1 MANLQHGKLFSFSFP
16 LQLCISSGMYVC
28 MYVYLYYKTVL
39 ADMIEKK
46 WQFFR
51 LLIQLFI
58 AKLTVGIRLIWDLV
72 QAILLIML
80 YERSGFQLLVLLCC
94 WVISCNLKSDSR
106 P

>member
-51 LLIQLFI
+51 LLIQLFTDFNSKASFGSQI
-58 AKLTVGIRLIWDLV
+58 YVYA
-72 QAILLIML
+72 QQ
-80 YERSGFQLLVLLCC
+80 FLC
-94 WVISCNLKSDSR
+94 NTTL

>member
-16 LQLCISSGMYVC
+16 LQLCISSGMLC

-58 AKLTVGIRLIWDLV
+58 DFNSKASFGSQIYVYA
-72 QAILLIML
+72 QQ
-80 YERSGFQLLVLLCC
+80 FLC
-94 WVISCNLKSDSR
+94 NTTL